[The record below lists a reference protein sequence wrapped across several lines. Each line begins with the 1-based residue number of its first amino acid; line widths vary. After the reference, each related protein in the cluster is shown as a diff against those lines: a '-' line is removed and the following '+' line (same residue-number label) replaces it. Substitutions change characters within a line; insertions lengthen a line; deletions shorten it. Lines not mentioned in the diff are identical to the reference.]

1 MKKTAPTSSPLTVL
15 RHCLLAVALPLL
27 CISNL
32 ITAVAAQPAATFVTM
47 NMRDADIRA
56 LIQWIA
62 EQTHK
67 QIVIDPRVQGRVS
80 IFADHPVTTEQ
91 AYQIFLA
98 TLQTQGYAATETNG
112 VLKIFPQALAKTGP
126 RTVIEA
132 TDNTQN
138 QGQVIHVVTLQNVV
152 SGSLAEI
159 IRPLLSQTGY
169 IAPLPASNSLLIADE
184 RSIVDQLTALSNRL
198 DREGNLDIDIVR
210 LQHANAR
217 DLAQVLMPL
226 SKSTGANTAP
236 LSIAADERS
245 NTLLLAGDPASRQR
259 TKQLVRQ
266 LDQPIST
273 TGFTRVVFLNYLTA
287 EELIPVLKSTSN
299 AQQKD
304 SKDNSIQQG
313 SVSIEASKST
323 NALVL
328 TGPPDL
334 LDNMQEAIAK
344 LDVRRS
350 QVLVQAIIVE
360 LTSELTNKLGVEW
373 NTGFS
378 GTGGQAATNFGLAPS
393 TAAVALATAGGGSAL
408 SLLSS
413 GLTLGYY
420 KGGDL
425 RALIS
430 ALATDSNANLL
441 STPSVM
447 TLDNQQAEIIVGSN
461 IPIITGQSTN
471 TSGTTNPFTTYE
483 RKDIGVTLKLTPQ
496 INGDRAITLDI
507 EQDLES
513 VINTLSDPSLT
524 NSKDV
529 VTNKRSISTKVIVDN
544 NDILVLGG
552 LISDEDQQQ
561 ISKVPVLGDLPLV
574 GRLFRSTSSQKVKRN
589 LMVFIHPVIVKDGE
603 PATEISR
610 AGYEAMQTQMQVQ
623 QSTPPHDPDRSNI
636 KALPDFETFRPAI
649 PLQK

>member
-1 MKKTAPTSSPLTVL
+1 MKKTAPLPTLLTAL
-15 RHCLLAVALPLL
+15 RHYLLAVALTLL
-27 CISNL
+27 CIGSAA
-32 ITAVAAQPAATFVTM
+32 TPVAAQPAPALVTL

-80 IFADHPVTTEQ
+80 IFADQPVTTDQ

-98 TLQTQGYAATETNG
+98 TLQTQGYAATESSG
-112 VLKIFPQALAKTGP
+112 VLKIFPQPLAKGGP
-126 RTVIEA
+126 RTLIE
-132 TDNTQN
+132 TDASPST

-152 SGSLAEI
+152 SGALAEVI
-159 IRPLLSQTGY
+159 KPLLSQTGY

-184 RSIVDQLTALSNRL
+184 RSIVDQLAALADRL
-198 DREGNLDIDIVR
+198 DRTGNLDIDVVR
-210 LQHANAR
+210 LQHGNAR

-226 SKSTGANTAP
+226 TKSTNANATP

-259 TKQLVRQ
+259 TKQLVKQ

-287 EELIPVLKSTSN
+287 EELIPVLKSTVS
-299 AQQKD
+299 AEQKD
-304 SKDNSIQQG
+304 AKEHSVQQG
-313 SVSIEASKST
+313 AVSIEASKSN

-328 TGPPDL
+328 TGPPGL

-360 LTSELTNKLGVEW
+360 LSSELTNQLGVQW
-373 NTGFS
+373 NTDFNS
-378 GTGGQAATNFGLAPS
+378 TGGQAATNFGLAPS
-393 TAAVALATAGGGSAL
+393 AAAVALATAGGGNAL

-420 KGGDL
+420 KGGSL
-425 RALIS
+425 RALIN

-461 IPIITGQSTN
+461 IPIITGQATN
-471 TSGTTNPFTTYE
+471 LSGTANPFTTFE

-496 INGDRAITLDI
+496 INGDHAITLDI

-513 VINTLSDPSLT
+513 VVNTQSDPSLAK
-524 NSKDV
+524 SKDV
-529 VTNKRSISTKVIVDN
+529 ITNKRSISTKVIVNN

-561 ISKVPVLGDLPLV
+561 ISKVPVLGDMPLV
-574 GRLFRSTSSQKVKRN
+574 GRLFRSTSNKTIKRN
-589 LMVFIHPVIVKDGE
+589 LMVFIHPLIVDSGE
-603 PATEISR
+603 TATDISR
-610 AGYEAMQTQMQVQ
+610 ASYDAIRAQQSTR
-623 QSTPPHDPDRSNI
+623 QSTPPHDPDQPNA
-636 KALPDFETFRPAI
+636 KQLPDFETFRPAI
-649 PLQK
+649 PQQK